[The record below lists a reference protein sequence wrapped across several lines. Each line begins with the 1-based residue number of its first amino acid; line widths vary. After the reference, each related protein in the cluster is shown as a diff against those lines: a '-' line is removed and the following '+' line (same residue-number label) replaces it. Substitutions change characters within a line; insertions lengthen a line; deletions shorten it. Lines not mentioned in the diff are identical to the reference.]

1 MEDVVFSLLEQIVCE
16 MDICKCEK
24 CKLDI
29 AAITLNNLP
38 PKYVV
43 NEKGELYSKVNSFK
57 IQSDIDVIKEI
68 TKAAIKV
75 KDNPQHKL
83 CVSGT

>member
-1 MEDVVFSLLEQIVCE
+1 MLKNYMEDVVFSLLDQVVND

-29 AAITLNNLP
+29 AAITLNHLQ

-43 NEKGELYSKVNSFK
+43 NEKGELYSKVNNFK
-57 IQSDIDVIKEI
+57 AQSEIDVIKEI
-68 TKAAIKV
+68 TKAALLVSK
-75 KDNPQHKL
+75 NPQH
-83 CVSGT
+83 